1 MATMNDP
8 QRLEP
13 HGNDVQAPRWWHW
26 PQLARYAALVWS
38 LLYGALGLYWTLGG
52 AGFPFG
58 KNDPEAHFF
67 SILASVT
74 QGTAAPVIAAL
85 GLLGA
90 LVAWT
95 MARGRGRGALRR
107 ALLAF
112 AWTLAIVLLVI
123 VPDARVLVA
132 AAYAPIVLIG
142 APFNWP
148 PGDYLDAL
156 PWPVVNQFI
165 AIAGGFAWGAAALL
179 YQRRTRGACVYC
191 GRTGEVNAWTAPAAA
206 ARWGKWATAVAALI
220 PLVYAA
226 TRLAWALGIP
236 LGLSQEFFE
245 RGQAED
251 TWLAGAALAAVA
263 IAGSVLTLGLVQR
276 WGERFPRWLPLVGG
290 KRVPPALAI
299 VPAAAVAAMVTAAGL
314 MFGRRTALGMGTFS
328 LTGGDWAALAP
339 ELLWPFWGAALG
351 AATLAYYYR
360 RRGRCPYCGRG

>member
-1 MATMNDP
+1 MEDP
-8 QRLEP
+8 QLTEP
-13 HGNDVQAPRWWHW
+13 RGRDEKAPRWWHW
-26 PQLARYAALVWS
+26 PQLGQYAAVVWS
-38 LLYGALGLYWTLGG
+38 LFYGALGVYWMFGG

-58 KNDPEAHFF
+58 EQDLDAHF
-67 SILASVT
+67 SILFGVT
-74 QGTAAPVIAAL
+74 QESGAPVIAAL

-90 LVAWT
+90 AT
-95 MARGRGRGALRR
+95 GSIMAGARGRGALRL

-112 AWTLAIVLLVI
+112 AWTLAIALLVI

-165 AIAGGFAWGAAALL
+165 AIAGGFAWGAAALV
-179 YQRRTRGACVYC
+179 YQRRTKGACVYC
-191 GRTGEVNAWTAPAAA
+191 GRTDTGNAWTSPAAA
-206 ARWGKWATAVAALI
+206 ARWGKWATAIAALI

-236 LGLSQEFFE
+236 LGLSPEFFE
-245 RGQAED
+245 TGQAED
-251 TWLAGAALAAVA
+251 TWLAGAALATVA
-263 IAGSVLTLGLVQR
+263 IGGSILTLGLVQR
-276 WGERFPRWLPLVGG
+276 WGEVFPRWLPFAGG

-299 VPAAAVAAMVTAAGL
+299 VPAAVVSVMVTAAGL
-314 MFGRRTALGMGTFS
+314 MFVRRTALGMGFFS
-328 LTGGDWAALAP
+328 LTGGDWAAIGP
-339 ELLWPFWGAALG
+339 ELLWPLWGAALG

-360 RRGRCPYCGRG
+360 RRGRCPYCRRGSNKS